1 MKKLFTA
8 ILFLITLTSNAQVS
22 KNNPFIGQWTS
33 NGDATEIIVRIN
45 DNKKLEVLDFSSV
58 SGTALVVL
66 EIKLTSTKLI
76 INTVF
81 EENNWYTKSEFTL
94 VDNNTLRCKITG
106 DGEDTVTYKRVH

>member
-22 KNNPFIGQWTS
+22 KKNPFIGQWTS
-33 NGDATEIIVRIN
+33 NGEATEMLVRIG
-45 DNKKLEVLDFSSV
+45 DNKKIEVLDFSSV

-66 EIKLTSTKLI
+66 EIQLTNTKLI

-94 VDNNTLRCKITG
+94 VDNNTLSCKITG
-106 DGEDTVTYKRVH
+106 DGEGTIIYKRVH